1 MAREE
6 WPRRRRAAGWW
17 LVRLA
22 EVALGTWVASV
33 LVAGLTLAPWPEVV
47 LAATAYHALL
57 TLARRA
63 LAVLDAVDR
72 ALAERALDVWSDSS
86 EWLYVTIAGAWW
98 VVRLAVHGAVRVGLL
113 WAVVQALGAT
123 GLSSRLEGFWPA
135 VAATVVLVAG
145 AGVVRFLRLVAT
157 ALLMRSRRSRLSWSV
172 AELPLTALA
181 LGGGVLLLPGVELA
195 AGIGVQLLV
204 VAVLAKA
211 ITSVR
216 LEFSVPFLVLAST
229 FAVNVLKLW
238 LVGLLGGW
246 MTVPLRIDGL
256 VSLAVLA
263 LLVTALAW
271 PAVRA
276 RRASAARQQASVAMA
291 QHQQMMEMHQRALDS
306 MTWGPYH

>member
-1 MAREE
+1 MARGE

-22 EVALGTWVASV
+22 EVAIGTWVASV

-47 LAATAYHALL
+47 LAATAYQALISL
-57 TLARRA
+57 TGRA
-63 LAVLDAVDR
+63 LAVLGRVDR
-72 ALAERALDVWSDSS
+72 ALAERALDAWSDSS
-86 EWLYVTIAGAWW
+86 EWLYITLGGAWW
-98 VVRLAVHGAVRVGLL
+98 VFRLVVLGAVRVGLL
-113 WAVVQALGAT
+113 WAVVEALGAI

-135 VAATVVLVAG
+135 ISAAVVLFAG
-145 AGVVRFLRLVAT
+145 AGVVRFLRLVAM
-157 ALLMRSRRSRLSWSV
+157 ALLMRSRRSQLSWSV

-195 AGIGVQLLV
+195 AGLGVQLLV
-204 VAVLAKA
+204 VAVLATA

-216 LEFSVPFLVLAST
+216 LELGVPFLVLVST
-229 FAVNVLKLW
+229 FAINALKLW

-256 VSLAVLA
+256 LSLAVLA

-276 RRASAARQQASVAMA
+276 RRARAARQQALDAMA
-291 QHQQMMEMHQRALDS
+291 QHQQMVEMHQSALDS
-306 MTWGPYH
+306 MMWGPYR